1 MGEFYLKIL
10 LKNIIKKKMTKKS
23 LILLIVNF
31 AIIDK
36 RLIDNIIY
44 ALLRA
49 ERIGFKEYVC
59 EFFHNYSL
67 EALQCCIANAFHENS
82 SRIQSVFM
90 K

>member
-10 LKNIIKKKMTKKS
+10 KELKRLKKKMTKKP

-44 ALLRA
+44 ALLRV
-49 ERIGFKEYVC
+49 ERIC
-59 EFFHNYSL
+59 
-67 EALQCCIANAFHENS
+67 LQIFAQLLLRSIAMLYCKCVS
-82 SRIQSVFM
+82 
-90 K
+90 